1 MFPPDLIDGVGD
13 FLTAFWELSTDRP
26 SGFGPGPIPF
36 TSIDAYA
43 RRHGIDDPDEFALF
57 SDLIR
62 EMDRAYLDKQ
72 REKTEKKK
80 P

>member
-1 MFPPDLIDGVGD
+1 MFPPELVDGAGE
-13 FLTAFWELSTDRP
+13 FLSAFWELSTDRP

-43 RRHGIDDPDEFALF
+43 RRHMIDDPDEFAF
-57 SDLIR
+57 FTDLIR
-62 EMDRAYLDKQ
+62 EMDRAYLDKI
-72 REKTEKKK
+72 RANAEKKK